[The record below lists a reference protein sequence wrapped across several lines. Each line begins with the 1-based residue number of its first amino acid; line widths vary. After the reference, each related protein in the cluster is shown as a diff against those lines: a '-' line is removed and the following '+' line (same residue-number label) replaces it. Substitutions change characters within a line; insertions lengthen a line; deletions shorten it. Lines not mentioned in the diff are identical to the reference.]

1 MGSLSQLAEDILT
14 CPLCLEKVREPR
26 TLPCL
31 HAFCRY
37 CLSAYVRQT
46 VSDWRF
52 PCPLCAQDT
61 RPPARGL
68 SVDQWLETFP
78 TSNFLHQV
86 GMDICTPTRSSNDR
100 AVQGNSERL
109 LV

>member
-1 MGSLSQLAEDILT
+1 MASLSQLADDIFT
-14 CPLCLEKVREPR
+14 CTLCLEKVREPR

-31 HAFCRY
+31 HTFCRY

-46 VSDWRF
+46 VKDWSF
-52 PCPLCAQDT
+52 PCPFCAQDT
-61 RPPARGL
+61 RPAAKGL

-86 GMDICTPTRSSNDR
+86 TCAFF
-100 AVQGNSERL
+100 AV
-109 LV
+109 